1 MPVDKGNN
9 KVEELNELSKK
20 TTQID
25 KLINKNNSGK
35 NAWEAGRLLYDIKN
49 NNEYKAKNYKNFGV
63 YTNNDLRISET
74 KALSYIN
81 IYLFYDEDK
90 ISPLVLVTHLAYLAK
105 KDHDIRDSILGILKK
120 KDEKVI
126 KKFTKAKN
134 TQQNTLFGVEQP
146 NIEKEEKLQI
156 RPDYD
161 KDIIT
166 VTANLLETAKDTG
179 HSITSELAEEAFE
192 ISTEVNYRDF
202 NKIKL
207 PNAVGETIKSI
218 HLQDI
223 ERLYRSEPTNELGLV
238 GLFCT
243 MFHTLKDL
251 EFIYGRKTLK
261 FNVINYIREEFPDAE
276 IEFSVPKS
284 KIKSTLRVEFEFR
297 SSNYLLH
304 EHNKSEK
311 ECNLI
316 IAWEYNLTNKQ
327 IEKFGKVLPPIISV
341 KNILE
346 TGKINLF

>member
-207 PNAVGETIKSI
+207 PNAVGETI
-218 HLQDI
+218 
-223 ERLYRSEPTNELGLV
+223 
-238 GLFCT
+238 
-243 MFHTLKDL
+243 
-251 EFIYGRKTLK
+251 
-261 FNVINYIREEFPDAE
+261 
-276 IEFSVPKS
+276 
-284 KIKSTLRVEFEFR
+284 
-297 SSNYLLH
+297 
-304 EHNKSEK
+304 
-311 ECNLI
+311 
-316 IAWEYNLTNKQ
+316 
-327 IEKFGKVLPPIISV
+327 
-341 KNILE
+341 
-346 TGKINLF
+346 